1 MLWIQYLQPSDP
13 SYSLGSELTD
23 LRTHGA
29 APKGLNRAARSS
41 EPTGRAAAPE
51 AGFTISQLLTV
62 VVMFGLMML
71 IAVPK
76 LDGLFR
82 ERSVETAADR
92 LVLAHSLARSAALRY
107 GRGAQPHVDA
117 GNARLRGGWGPTGAG
132 QRAIIGGVQTVSG
145 GGLTF
150 TATRTLLCFDARG
163 LATTRTGC
171 AGGDDTV
178 IFTLGSRADTVTI
191 TALGKVLR

>member
-1 MLWIQYLQPSDP
+1 M
-13 SYSLGSELTD
+13 
-23 LRTHGA
+23 RTHGPA
-29 APKGLNRAARSS
+29 DKVGKRAARSS
-41 EPTGRAAAPE
+41 EPPGRATAPE
-51 AGFTISQLLTV
+51 AGFTLTQLVIVL
-62 VVMFGLMML
+62 VMFSVMML

-76 LDGLFR
+76 LDGIFR
-82 ERSVETAADR
+82 ERTVETAADR
-92 LVLAHSLARSAALRY
+92 LVLAHSLARSTALRY
-107 GRGAQPHVDA
+107 GRVAQLHVDA
-117 GNARLRGGWGPTGAG
+117 ANTRFWVDVDTTGAG
-132 QRAIIGGVQTVSG
+132 QRAIIGGVQTVSS